1 MSITVKNL
9 SFTYSRK
16 TPYEKAALK
25 DVNLVVNDGDFVGII
40 GHTGSGKSTFLQH
53 VNGLIQIGRASC
65 RERVCL

>member
-40 GHTGSGKSTFLQH
+40 
-53 VNGLIQIGRASC
+53 A
-65 RERVCL
+65 